1 MEPTDFLKLIK
12 NSKCLIGNS
21 SVGIREAAFLG
32 IPVVNIGGRQ
42 IGRERGSN
50 VMDIG
55 YDAEAIIEGTKAQI
69 AHGSYASDTI
79 YGTGDAGKNIAN
91 VLAQIAPSIN
101 KMLTY

>member
-1 MEPTDFLKLIK
+1 MKLIK

-55 YDAEAIIEGTKAQI
+55 YDTYAILEGTRAQI
-69 AHGSYASDTI
+69 AHGSYISDTI

-91 VLAQIAPSIN
+91 VLASVTPTIN